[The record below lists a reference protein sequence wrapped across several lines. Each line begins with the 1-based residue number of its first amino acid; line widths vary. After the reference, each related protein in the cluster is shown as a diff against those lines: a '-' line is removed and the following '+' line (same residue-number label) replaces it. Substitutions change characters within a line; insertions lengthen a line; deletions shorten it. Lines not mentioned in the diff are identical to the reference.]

1 MKQANYYVCEIC
13 GTPYKTEKQARSCE
27 DYHVGIKGIE
37 KANYEMKG
45 SLFGRYPKRITVR
58 MNDGTYLDFSQVIK

>member
-13 GTPYKTEKQARSCE
+13 GTPYKSEKQACSCE
-27 DYHVGIKGIE
+27 ECHVGIE
-37 KANYEMKG
+37 RVERANYEMKG
-45 SLFGRYPKRITVR
+45 SLFAKYPKRITVR